1 MQTFE
6 DRSHFANYS
15 VVSTHIK
22 QLGNSEA
29 NDGRKKPGLQ
39 ENIKTDL
46 VLTVGNYHFNRDA
59 SNKSADSLCRLQD
72 LTVSLK
78 FASTSFKPQP
88 TGIAAPGEP
97 DSAPAEPFFF
107 DKGGVYFPF
116 PLFAS
121 LANDKGFTEG
131 FLPHLNNKLQLD
143 RQQGG
148 SRNFGVHD
156 EPNDYDDN
164 NESAAAAAAAT
175 LKRKGKSGRQNK
187 KQKKARADDQD
198 KEEDD
203 EDAEEEEEEEEEED
217 DDDDEDF
224 GKRRKKTNKGKG
236 RKNTGQR

>member
-131 FLPHLNNKLQLD
+131 FLPHLNNKLQSD

-148 SRNFGVHD
+148 SLNFRVHD
-156 EPNDYDDN
+156 DNDDD
-164 NESAAAAAAAT
+164 EYAAAAT
-175 LKRKGKSGRQNK
+175 LKRKEKTGRQNK

-203 EDAEEEEEEEEEED
+203 EDAEEEEEEEDDD

-224 GKRRKKTNKGKG
+224 GKRRKKNNKGKG